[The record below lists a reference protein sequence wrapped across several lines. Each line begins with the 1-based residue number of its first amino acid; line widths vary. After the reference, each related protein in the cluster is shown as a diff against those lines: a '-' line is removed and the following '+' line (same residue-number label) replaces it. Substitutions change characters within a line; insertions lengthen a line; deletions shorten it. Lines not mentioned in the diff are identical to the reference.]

1 MQVVANRRA
10 IHSGLDFA
18 GHGSYLTAPAGK
30 PENSG
35 FFGGVAQLVRAPA
48 CHAGGRGFESRRSRH
63 FWHWEISHL
72 ASPWLGLIRLLARH
86 DSTLRAAPRMRPRVP
101 RRRG

>member
-1 MQVVANRRA
+1 MRVVANRRA
-10 IHSGLDFA
+10 IHTGLDFA
-18 GHGSYLTAPAGK
+18 RAGSYLTGPAGK

-63 FWHWEISHL
+63 FWRCWIKYL
-72 ASPWLGLIRLLARH
+72 A
-86 DSTLRAAPRMRPRVP
+86 LRVVYCVFTFFDNLFFASFPPRAPRGGAAV
-101 RRRG
+101 